1 MRQRRLEHLI
11 CSKFYFSNNHKRYPV
26 PLQLNLLDHARC
38 KHEVPKEKKK
48 IVPDNRN
55 MWRKNTQKCIPRT
68 YYLWLILNF
77 HSCLHSVVST
87 QDKHSTK
94 KQKLIIQGE
103 KNMFV

>member
-48 IVPDNRN
+48 SFPTIVIYTEMHTQNLLPVANPELSFLPAFCCF
-55 MWRKNTQKCIPRT
+55 NTR
-68 YYLWLILNF
+68 
-77 HSCLHSVVST
+77 
-87 QDKHSTK
+87 
-94 KQKLIIQGE
+94 
-103 KNMFV
+103 

>member
-48 IVPDNRN
+48 SFPTIVI
-55 MWRKNTQKCIPRT
+55 C
-68 YYLWLILNF
+68 
-77 HSCLHSVVST
+77 
-87 QDKHSTK
+87 
-94 KQKLIIQGE
+94 GE
-103 KNMFV
+103 KIHRNAYPELTTCG